1 MKLLL
6 LGASGLLGRQVAATF
21 RAAGWEL
28 AAPTHREVDLAR
40 PEAVAALLAT
50 AAPDLILNCAAQR
63 RPDLCEG
70 NAPEVLAL
78 NVDLPRRL
86 AESGRPLIHIST
98 DYVFNGA
105 NAPYA
110 EEAHRCPINAYGR
123 QKAAA
128 EAAIEEAPNA
138 LILRL
143 PILFGPTPDLR
154 ASAVTILA
162 ANLLAARGACVK
174 MDDLALRYP
183 TFTCDIAR
191 QLLRLASPVYAGTLR
206 GIAHYSA
213 EEPMTKFQ
221 MALTMA
227 QLIGVDPAQCLPDH
241 TPPAVPRPYDCHLS
255 TRRLRQLGLFV
266 EPTPFATALIQTLAA
281 AH

>member
-40 PEAVAALLAT
+40 PDAVAALLAT

-110 EEAHRCPINAYGR
+110 EDARRYPINAYGR

-154 ASAVTILA
+154 ASAVTVLA
-162 ANLLAARGACVK
+162 ANLLNARGTCVK
-174 MDDLALRYP
+174 MDDLAIRYP

-191 QLLRLASPVYAGTLR
+191 QLLRLASPVCAGTLR

-227 QLIGVDPAQCLPDH
+227 PLIGVDPAQCLPDH

-255 TRRLRQLGLFV
+255 TRRLRQLGFFV